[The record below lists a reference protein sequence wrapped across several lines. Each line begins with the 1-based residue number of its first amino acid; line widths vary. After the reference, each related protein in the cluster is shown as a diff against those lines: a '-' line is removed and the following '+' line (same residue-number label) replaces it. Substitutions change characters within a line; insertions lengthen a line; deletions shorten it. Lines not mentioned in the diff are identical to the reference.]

1 MMGAFIVT
9 IRSGRFLTRERIRLW
24 ALATLVASAAGL
36 LFVIATSDGLNDYQ
50 DRPLGTDFSNVYAA
64 GTYVL
69 DGHAAAAFDWPAQ
82 HARERA
88 IFGERTPFYGWHY
101 PPFFLFVAGLLAL
114 MPYALA
120 LALWLGVTLAL
131 YLLMLRTILST
142 SCPALCQAST
152 SYLLHEKQ
160 DVDGRDI
167 GERSDA
173 VLRTAMPGHDEGQ
186 SRFARDQP
194 WLLLALA
201 FPAVFVNIGH
211 GHNGF
216 LTAALLGGALV
227 TLDRRPTVAGVLFG
241 LIAYKPQFGVL
252 IPLVLIATGRWRTFL
267 AAGVTVAALVVA
279 TLIAFGPE
287 VWSAFF
293 ASTHLTRVEVLEHGG
308 TGWHKIQSV
317 FSWVRMWGGGVPL
330 AYALHGLVMAAL
342 AVALVWLWRSPTAYR
357 VKAGA
362 LIIAAILATPYS
374 LDYDFVVLAPAIALL
389 ATDGLSRGFA
399 PYEKSALALLWFM
412 PLIARSIAEWTLIPL
427 GVPAMLIV
435 LILALRRAASETG
448 LLASWQ
454 SAMQPIK

>member
-1 MMGAFIVT
+1 MGALIDT

-50 DRPLGTDFSNVYAA
+50 NRPLGTDFSNVYAA

-114 MPYALA
+114 MPYALS
-120 LALWLGVTLAL
+120 LALWQGVTLVL
-131 YLLMLRTILST
+131 YLLSIRTILAT
-142 SCPALCQAST
+142 SWPDSSRSFPADKLW
-152 SYLLHEKQ
+152 
-160 DVDGRDI
+160 R
-167 GERSDA
+167 
-173 VLRTAMPGHDEGQ
+173 
-186 SRFARDQP
+186 
-194 WLLLALA
+194 LLALA

-227 TLDRRPTVAGVLFG
+227 MLDRRPILSGVLFG
-241 LIAYKPQFGVL
+241 LIAYKPQFGIL

-267 AAGVTVAALVVA
+267 AAGGTVVALGIA

-287 VWSAFF
+287 VWTAFF
-293 ASTHLTRVEVLEHGG
+293 ASTHLTRVEVLEQGG

-330 AYALHGLVMAAL
+330 AYAMQGLVMAAL
-342 AVALVWLWRSPTAYR
+342 AVALVWLWRSAASYR
-357 VKAGA
+357 IKAGV

-374 LDYDFVVLAPAIALL
+374 LDYDLVALAPAIAFL
-389 ATDGLSRGFA
+389 AIDGLSRGFA

-412 PLIARSIAEWTLIPL
+412 PLIARSIAEWTLTPL

-435 LILALRRAASETG
+435 LALALRRAAAETG
-448 LLASWQ
+448 FLASWH
-454 SAMQPIK
+454 SAVQPIK